1 MKRSCVKGCFYSKAG
16 FNKIVIPNLIWNLRR
31 LSFLNSMR
39 GRYPAG
45 HPIKYGMTPLF
56 NNGGFTLIE
65 LLVVVLIIG
74 ILAAVA
80 LPQYQVA
87 VRKAQLARMMP
98 FVKTLVMAEEAYYL
112 ANGTYTANLSTL
124 DIEIPSTGCTTTQ
137 EETYGRIDCP
147 SGSKTI
153 TYMVNE
159 QAAQAGDQYIRYV
172 HFFADDPKYNATKNT
187 LICFSDGDI
196 ERRACKTLGE
206 GTETEHNYSSAWQ
219 YIYTLK

>member
-1 MKRSCVKGCFYSKAG
+1 MKRSRFKGCLWKKA
-16 FNKIVIPNLIWNLRR
+16 
-31 LSFLNSMR
+31 
-39 GRYPAG
+39 
-45 HPIKYGMTPLF
+45 
-56 NNGGFTLIE
+56 GFTLIE

-98 FVKTLVMAEEAYYL
+98 FVKTLVMAEESYYL
-112 ANGTYTANLSTL
+112 ANGTYTANLSAL

-153 TYMVNE
+153 TYMINE
-159 QAAQAGDQYIRYV
+159 RAAQAGDQYIRYV
-172 HFFADDPKYNATKNT
+172 HFFDDEDRMYHVNKNT
-187 LICFSDGDI
+187 RLCFSDGEV
-196 ERRACKTLGE
+196 ERRACRTLGE
-206 GTETEHNYSSAWQ
+206 GTEHKYDYSSAWQ
-219 YIYTLK
+219 YFYILK